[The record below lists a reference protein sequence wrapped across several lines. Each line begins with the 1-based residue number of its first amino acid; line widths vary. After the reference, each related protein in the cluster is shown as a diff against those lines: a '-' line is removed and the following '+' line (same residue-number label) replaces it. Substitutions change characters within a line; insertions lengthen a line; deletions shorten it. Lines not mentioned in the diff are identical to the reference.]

1 MPELPYHF
9 RRRYPIIPLSIP
21 YPSSLFNSSRIETST
36 PLSTLTIL
44 DVGTCV
50 GSKPAGGTGNHEGM
64 TIVMLV
70 NCIRLISYSLGP
82 GRSILGLPLFST
94 FAVSRNLSHGPSP
107 SPVQRIICVLPVTS
121 QG

>member
-21 YPSSLFNSSRIETST
+21 YPSSLFNSSRIETSA

-50 GSKPAGGTGNHEGM
+50 GSKPTGGTGNHEGT

-70 NCIRLISYSLGP
+70 NWAKLISYSLGP
-82 GRSILGLPLFST
+82 GRSIFGLPLFST
-94 FAVSRNLSHGPSP
+94 FAVSRNLSQGPSP
-107 SPVQRIICVLPVTS
+107 RPVHKIM
-121 QG
+121 